1 MQTSPTKRARE
12 AEMGE
17 MGVGSLACT
26 RAKNVYHKIT
36 PPSTEKRGVIVLS
49 QSRPGVRASRRA
61 SVETPSLHK
70 MENYERGEKLGEG
83 AWGVVTSAVS

>member
-1 MQTSPTKRARE
+1 
-12 AEMGE
+12 MGE

-49 QSRPGVRASRRA
+49 QSRPGVRACGQGRLAARRLKHPLYIRWRTM
-61 SVETPSLHK
+61 SVARSS
-70 MENYERGEKLGEG
+70 EREH
-83 AWGVVTSAVS
+83 GVSSHLQ